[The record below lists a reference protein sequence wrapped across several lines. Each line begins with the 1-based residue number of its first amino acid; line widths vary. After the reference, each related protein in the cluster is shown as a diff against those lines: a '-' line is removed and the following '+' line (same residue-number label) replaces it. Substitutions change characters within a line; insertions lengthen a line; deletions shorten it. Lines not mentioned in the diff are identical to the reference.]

1 MSAEKPDP
9 RSPKPDLSDLRAK
22 LNAQVPDEL
31 LTLALTHP
39 SAVGEGVA
47 RTLKS
52 NQRLEFLGDTVVGT
66 IVAEYLY
73 RTESHL
79 PEGDLTQRKAAAVRG
94 ESLASAAKR
103 FGLPAFLI
111 LGKGEEQS
119 GGRTRDTILADALE
133 AVIGAIFLSCGLDK
147 TRDFVL
153 RVLEEELASVAQR
166 QVNVK
171 NLLQE
176 RTQVIGLGTPKYQT
190 TQKPKE
196 RRFTS
201 QVLLLNEAR
210 GAGEGRTKKEA
221 EERAAQ
227 NTLETMDQN

>member
-1 MSAEKPDP
+1 MSAEKPEP
-9 RSPKPDLSDLRAK
+9 RNLAPDLSDLRLK

-31 LTLALTHP
+31 LALALTHP
-39 SAVGEGVA
+39 SAVGEGLA
-47 RTLKS
+47 RTLQS

-66 IVAEYLY
+66 VVAEHLY
-73 RTESHL
+73 RTETQL

-103 FGLPAFLI
+103 FGLPQFLI
-111 LGKGEEQS
+111 LGKGEEGS
-119 GGRTRDTILADALE
+119 GGRERDTILADALE

-147 TRDFVL
+147 TREFVL
-153 RVLEEELASVAQR
+153 RVLDEELASVAQR

-176 RTQVIGLGTPKYQT
+176 KTQAIGLGTPVYQT
-190 TQKPKE
+190 SQKAKE
-196 RRFTS
+196 RRFVS

-210 GAGEGRTKKEA
+210 GVGEGKTKKAA

-227 NTLETMDQN
+227 NTLDAM